1 LSRPIIARSRK
12 KPRQPDR
19 ITIRQWPPNAFCN
32 KIVQFRTDAAH
43 ALDLATL
50 AIPAAGGM
58 LAQLSQLGEKNEQY
72 QCRHSESLHYT
83 ALAGRRAIFSGA
95 VIRGGFCGGRSS
107 LSERARSFWSAVIS
121 V

>member
-1 LSRPIIARSRK
+1 MKAQDVMTREVLTVE
-12 KPRQPDR
+12 PDVDVGEA
-19 ITIRQWPPNAFCN
+19 I
-32 KIVQFRTDAAH
+32 KI
-43 ALDLATL
+43 
-50 AIPAAGGM
+50 

-107 LSERARSFWSAVIS
+107 LSWRARSFWSAVIS